1 MIPLAF
7 YEIGKDSSIKKINGN
22 DKIRRHLGELGF
34 VVGTPVKIISVL
46 YGNLII
52 QVKNSRI
59 ALNRDTAN
67 KILVKEL

>member
-1 MIPLAF
+1 MIPLSF

-34 VVGTPVKIISVL
+34 VVGSPVKIISIL

-52 QVKNSRI
+52 QVKDSRI

-67 KILVKEL
+67 KILV